1 MNNDRVSTVVKN
13 RRPKVKNGLS
23 IENREKSKSDDGFH
37 HSDSDKDSNH
47 SSHSNM
53 SSSSTTNISSHPLS
67 RNSSVK
73 SDTVARVR
81 PKSSLGMLTE
91 KTKSDSLNLATVAAN
106 KQLKADRQAEEARKN
121 RKIADLEI
129 SIKSLMKINSE
140 LDATNKKQA
149 IEIQD
154 LARRLQMY
162 VNSEENRKE
171 SDIRFRK
178 ICLVID
184 TLIRDGK
191 NALEYKSK
199 IGGSRVLTN
208 VQLDKQLTQSSEYAD
223 GNSSL
228 ITNSGVCVVDNS
240 NKRRIRIHSIIN
252 QLLSLARWGEE
263 NNNNNNNNNNF
274 FSASPSS
281 IPTTPK
287 TPEPKGLGL
296 LLSDPTPHIPHIPNF
311 TYTSN
316 DAKISRRRSSPN
328 FRSSSSS
335 SFIISDRMLDATNSS
350 ISTITTT
357 SDVLKPPSIWSSSL
371 GFLAPW
377 KHD

>member
-154 LARRLQMY
+154 LARRLQM
-162 VNSEENRKE
+162 KE

-228 ITNSGVCVVDNS
+228 ITNLGVCVVDNS
-240 NKRRIRIHSIIN
+240 NKRRIRIH
-252 QLLSLARWGEE
+252 
-263 NNNNNNNNNNF
+263 
-274 FSASPSS
+274 
-281 IPTTPK
+281 
-287 TPEPKGLGL
+287 
-296 LLSDPTPHIPHIPNF
+296 
-311 TYTSN
+311 N

-335 SFIISDRMLDATNSS
+335 SFIISDRMLNATNPS

>member
-1 MNNDRVSTVVKN
+1 
-13 RRPKVKNGLS
+13 
-23 IENREKSKSDDGFH
+23 REKSKSDDGFH

-154 LARRLQMY
+154 LARRLQI
-162 VNSEENRKE
+162 NS
-171 SDIRFRK
+171 
-178 ICLVID
+178 
-184 TLIRDGK
+184 
-191 NALEYKSK
+191 
-199 IGGSRVLTN
+199 
-208 VQLDKQLTQSSEYAD
+208 
-223 GNSSL
+223 
-228 ITNSGVCVVDNS
+228 ITNSSSIGSNS
-240 NKRRIRIHSIIN
+240 RSNVGDGGGARSNNVTCKKQSTPVSIESFKELNLIFDAVIAEFKKEKEALIDINSKLHTRIEEALDD
-252 QLLSLARWGEE
+252 QYEE
-263 NNNNNNNNNNF
+263 NNARIVKLGQTQNRTINF
-274 FSASPSS
+274 FNENAEFTKIKDENNELKKVITELEIKKQAKCIQISKELLDEDP
-281 IPTTPK
+281 IPESGPK
-287 TPEPKGLGL
+287 AGIKV
-296 LLSDPTPHIPHIPNF
+296 
-311 TYTSN
+311 
-316 DAKISRRRSSPN
+316 DA
-328 FRSSSSS
+328 
-335 SFIISDRMLDATNSS
+335 A
-350 ISTITTT
+350 
-357 SDVLKPPSIWSSSL
+357 V
-371 GFLAPW
+371 
-377 KHD
+377 

>member
-1 MNNDRVSTVVKN
+1 LLEKNTDGGSFIGGIIIVNHNNINLVSN
-13 RRPKVKNGLS
+13 NISAS
-23 IENREKSKSDDGFH
+23 IVISDDILHLLTDREKSKSDDGFH

-199 IGGSRVLTN
+199 IGGSRT
-208 VQLDKQLTQSSEYAD
+208 
-223 GNSSL
+223 
-228 ITNSGVCVVDNS
+228 
-240 NKRRIRIHSIIN
+240 
-252 QLLSLARWGEE
+252 
-263 NNNNNNNNNNF
+263 
-274 FSASPSS
+274 
-281 IPTTPK
+281 
-287 TPEPKGLGL
+287 
-296 LLSDPTPHIPHIPNF
+296 
-311 TYTSN
+311 
-316 DAKISRRRSSPN
+316 
-328 FRSSSSS
+328 
-335 SFIISDRMLDATNSS
+335 
-350 ISTITTT
+350 
-357 SDVLKPPSIWSSSL
+357 
-371 GFLAPW
+371 W
-377 KHD
+377 KN